1 MIMTISEEES
11 QCHPQARFWF
21 PLANCGQ
28 FEMFLAMNCIEIV
41 DNKKTFGILVAS
53 CIIQLR
59 Q

>member
-1 MIMTISEEES
+1 MTISEEES